1 MDRFHNAL
9 PNVKS
14 AFVIL
19 QNFTPDLQQIYT
31 DISDISVTF
40 RNSAPASVQLI
51 FPPSVQLIFPLGKT
65 SKQLIF
71 QQVPL
76 FRAVWQEAI

>member
-31 DISDISVTF
+31 DISAVFVTLY
-40 RNSAPASVQLI
+40 NSAMI
-51 FPPSVQLIFPLGKT
+51 MIIIG
-65 SKQLIF
+65 IY
-71 QQVPL
+71 
-76 FRAVWQEAI
+76 I